1 MPPRAFLAVVL
12 LSGHAGA
19 GRLICSRATSGV
31 EHGIADAAT
40 MAFMNDTDLTDVN
53 KPALVFDVGA
63 NNGDYSCKLLETLR
77 SRVHSRRVHLH
88 MIEPQPQFRRGL
100 QRIADHFGGTFVGK
114 AAWRGPPTNISLF
127 TGRSKSSGSR
137 QDFSDGA
144 TLLRPDKRTNRYMS
158 DLSVPVETFDL
169 AAYMLEATEVAGK
182 GPVLMKLDVE
192 GAEFNLLPDLITS
205 SALCRVR
212 YLHIEW
218 HPLKGLPGGIK
229 AHEERIAGLA
239 MRYALRGLLQHGCGG
254 NGPRLISHE
263 DFKEER
269 LMRSYLV
276 HEFSHTAQRA
286 PLADWCINQGGI
298 SVAGISKRAGCGQQN
313 FHPVRA

>member
-114 AAWRGPPTNISLF
+114 AAWRGPPTN
-127 TGRSKSSGSR
+127 SGILHGGGSAR
-137 QDFSDGA
+137 PSILA
-144 TLLRPDKRTNRYMS
+144 TLPTALVGRHKHIAPWRRAGQ
-158 DLSVPVETFDL
+158 L
-169 AAYMLEATEVAGK
+169 AG
-182 GPVLMKLDVE
+182 G
-192 GAEFNLLPDLITS
+192 S
-205 SALCRVR
+205 SAV
-212 YLHIEW
+212 
-218 HPLKGLPGGIK
+218 
-229 AHEERIAGLA
+229 
-239 MRYALRGLLQHGCGG
+239 LR
-254 NGPRLISHE
+254 
-263 DFKEER
+263 
-269 LMRSYLV
+269 
-276 HEFSHTAQRA
+276 
-286 PLADWCINQGGI
+286 
-298 SVAGISKRAGCGQQN
+298 
-313 FHPVRA
+313 